1 MKDHWQC
8 KDLEPMEEVKVVT
21 NLESW
26 HDKNCF
32 EEDQQKVDDED
43 DCEEGRIQLFK
54 VKCNLT

>member
-43 DCEEGRIQLFK
+43 EFLEYERLKRYI
-54 VKCNLT
+54 